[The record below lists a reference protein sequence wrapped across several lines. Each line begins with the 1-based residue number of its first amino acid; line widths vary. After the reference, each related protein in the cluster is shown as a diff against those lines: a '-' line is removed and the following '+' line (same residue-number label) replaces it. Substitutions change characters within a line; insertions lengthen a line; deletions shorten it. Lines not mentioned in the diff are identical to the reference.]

1 MNREDVRKNLRGSIA
16 TVPTAFDDNF
26 RVDFARMAEL
36 TNWWIENG
44 LVKGKCVIKVAA
56 VGGEGEKLREEEGA
70 HLLQTVVQ
78 ASKGRVTIWGAIHHL
93 DTYRAIEYAK
103 RAKDVGVEGIQV
115 SPPFMNVGTQDGI
128 LRHYQDLSSA
138 VDLGILVYNTPWF
151 DGGAIYPDTL
161 RKMVDFES
169 VVGIKW
175 SNKYSKGNEYPYEE
189 IFDVKDKVNI
199 IDNTVSPILNHK
211 LGGHGYIQ
219 TAIHIHPPHDLKIME
234 LMDQGKYDEAEE
246 LFESVMPKLRAFR
259 ADVKKKTGHDAGEK
273 AVMNIM
279 GNHVGQRRP
288 PVNPINSEEK
298 AQLRSLIESFGWP
311 LP

>member
-44 LVKGKCVIKVAA
+44 LVKGNCVIKVAA
-56 VGGEGEKLREEEGA
+56 VGGEGDKLGEEEWA

-128 LRHYQDLSSA
+128 LRHYEDLSSA

-151 DGGAIYPDTL
+151 PGGAIYPDSL
-161 RKMVDFES
+161 RKMADFES

-175 SNKYSKGNEYPYEE
+175 SNWYKDGNEYPYEE

-279 GNHVGQRRP
+279 GNHMGQRRP

-298 AQLRSLIESFGWP
+298 AQLRSLIESF
-311 LP
+311 

>member
-36 TNWWIENG
+36 TNWWIENV

-56 VGGEGEKLREEEGA
+56 VDGEGEKLREEEWA

-78 ASKGRVTIWGAIHHL
+78 ASKGRGTIWGAIHHL

-128 LRHYQDLSSA
+128 LRHYEDLSSA

-151 DGGAIYPDTL
+151 PGGAIYPDSL
-161 RKMVDFES
+161 RKMADFES

-175 SNKYSKGNEYPYEE
+175 SNWYKDGNEYPYEE

-279 GNHVGQRRP
+279 GNHMGQRRP